1 MIAAADLPRCS
12 QWPFRSARA
21 NAILI
26 FALVLVAYAPAL
38 RSGFIWDDHPGHV
51 TRPDL
56 QSVSGLGRIW
66 FEIGATQQYY
76 PLLHTAFWLEHRLWG
91 ETASAY
97 HLLNVLLH
105 ATAACLVGVLLRRLR
120 VAGAAIAAL
129 WFAVH
134 PVTVDSVAWISEQ
147 KNTLSTVLYLCAA
160 LAYVRCAGLD
170 SEVQSSS
177 TGRPA
182 PRGGA
187 YWLSLGLFV
196 MALATKT
203 VTATLPA
210 ALLVILWWRR
220 GRVTWRDIAPL
231 VPWFVLSVAAAIVTS
246 SVERSLIGAQGAD
259 FGLGPVE
266 RVLLAGRA
274 FWFYLAK
281 LIWPAD
287 LAFIYPRW
295 TIAAGAAWQFIFPIA
310 AVALLAVLAWRA
322 RRVRG
327 PVAALALFG
336 GSLFPALGF
345 VNVFPFIYSF
355 VADHFQYLASIAAL
369 ALGAAGLARLGGRA
383 THAIALSLVALFAA
397 LTWQQ
402 STTYRDAITLYTTT
416 LARNP
421 ACWMAH
427 NNLAIA
433 LVDAGRGAEALPHY
447 EEALRLRPRY
457 AEAENNFGYA
467 LTALGRA
474 AEGIPHLERAL
485 ALQPN
490 YAEAQ
495 NNLGVAYMA
504 LNRPVDGAQAFEKAL
519 QLKPNYP
526 VAHVNLG
533 LAFAAS
539 GNTADAVVHFARAAE
554 LDPRY
559 PDAELNW
566 GIALSMSGHP
576 QEALP
581 HLNRALELRENFAPA
596 HFYLGLALRD
606 LGRNDEAERE
616 ISKAQELGFNPN
628 G

>member
-1 MIAAADLPRCS
+1 VTSKSEPS
-12 QWPFRSARA
+12 FSHWPFRSARA

-26 FALVLVAYAPAL
+26 FAVVLIAYAPAL

-56 QSVSGLGRIW
+56 QSVAGLGRIW

-76 PLLHTAFWLEHRLWG
+76 PLLHTAFWVEHRLWG
-91 ETASAY
+91 ETAAAY
-97 HLLNVLLH
+97 HVLNVLLH

-120 VAGAAIAAL
+120 VPGAGLAAL

-134 PVTVDSVAWISEQ
+134 PVTVESVAWISEQ

-160 LAYVRCAGLD
+160 LAYLRYAGVGGD
-170 SEVQSSS
+170 EPSASPTSSAARS
-177 TGRPA
+177 
-182 PRGGA
+182 GA

-196 MALATKT
+196 LALATKT

-220 GRVTWRDIAPL
+220 GRLGRRDVAPL
-231 VPWFVLSVAAAIVTS
+231 LPWFGLSIAAAIVTS
-246 SVERSLIGAQGAD
+246 SFERSLIGAQGID
-259 FGLGPVE
+259 FGLGPIE

-274 FWFYLAK
+274 FWFYLTK
-281 LIWPAD
+281 LIWPSD

-295 TIAAGAAWQFIFPIA
+295 TITAEAAWQFGF
-310 AVALLAVLAWRA
+310 
-322 RRVRG
+322 
-327 PVAALALFG
+327 PVAALALIGLLGWRGHRSRGPLAAMLLFG

-355 VADHFQYLASIAAL
+355 VADHFQYLASIPVL
-369 ALGAAGLARLGGRA
+369 ALGAAGLTQLGRRA
-383 THAIALSLVALFAA
+383 LPVAATAMLAVFAT

-402 STTYRDAITLYTTT
+402 SGTYRDVTTLYTTT

-421 ACWMAH
+421 ECWMAH
-427 NNLAIA
+427 NNLAIT

-457 AEAENNFGYA
+457 PEAENNFGYA

-474 AEGIPHLERAL
+474 AEGIPHLQRAL

-504 LNRPVDGAQAFEKAL
+504 MGRPVDGAQAFEKAL
-519 QLKPNYP
+519 QLKSDYP

-539 GNTADAVVHFARAAE
+539 GNTAEAVSHFARAAQ

-576 QEALP
+576 QEALA

-606 LGRNDEAERE
+606 LGRTDEAEQEVRR
-616 ISKAQELGFNPN
+616 AQELGFNP
-628 G
+628 GG